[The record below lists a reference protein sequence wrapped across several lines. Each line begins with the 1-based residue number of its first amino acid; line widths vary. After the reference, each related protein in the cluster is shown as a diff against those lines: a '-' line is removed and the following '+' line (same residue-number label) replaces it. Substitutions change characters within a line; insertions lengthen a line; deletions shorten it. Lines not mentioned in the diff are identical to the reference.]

1 MKKPIQIFLT
11 PEFHKLFKASCAAEG
26 VTMAEKIKQLM
37 ATFINHVENP
47 VKIGMPFDYEVK
59 NPKP

>member
-11 PEFHKLFKASCAAEG
+11 PAFHKLFKASCAAQG
-26 VTMAEKIKQLM
+26 LPMASVIKELM
-37 ATFINHVENP
+37 AGYINEVENP
-47 VKIGMPFDYEVK
+47 VKMGMPFDYEIK